1 MILRNAREA
10 ETEGSN
16 IELLSW
22 QEFFSTSL
30 RSPCSYSAEWT
41 EPQGVQSQ
49 CIAGIFPQ
57 VLASTNGPKA

>member
-1 MILRNAREA
+1 MILRNVREA

-41 EPQGVQSQ
+41 DSPRESNLS
-49 CIAGIFPQ
+49 ALLEF
-57 VLASTNGPKA
+57 SHRF